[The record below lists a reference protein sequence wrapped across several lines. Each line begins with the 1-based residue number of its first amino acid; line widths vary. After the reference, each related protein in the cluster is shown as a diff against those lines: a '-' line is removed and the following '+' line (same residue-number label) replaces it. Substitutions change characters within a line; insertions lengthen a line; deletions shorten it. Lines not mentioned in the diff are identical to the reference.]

1 MYTKTITNMTPIEKS
16 LLYEKVYN
24 YKSKSEYGLIEAEIK
39 DILKDYPDCNME
51 KYNSAMMGN
60 TCMFEDDKG
69 FINYHCDVYSAILC
83 GVEDR
88 ELTIDEWD

>member
-16 LLYEKVYN
+16 LLYEKVYQ
-24 YKSKSEYGLIEAEIK
+24 YKSKSEHGLVDAEIQ
-39 DILKDYPDCNME
+39 DILKGYPDCNME